1 MEDPIISLATA
12 FLNCMGSVV
21 PAVTVYLSEKQRI
34 QAEKR
39 KEDQQWSNIKE
50 LIQGMSE
57 SVNQDY
63 KEAAKHFNQIVFQ
76 SADWQVNY
84 LIGVGLSR
92 GCWDSSVDDK
102 TKIEYQSNAINAYN
116 RALSDKNITELIKAE
131 VLIRIGESRKVLLC
145 AKMKDDSSFKCTS
158 EAKKQTIADIQKG
171 IKLSKKRGF
180 GDLVQFGL
188 FELGCSFALFNDYN
202 KTQRTYDELFE
213 TEGGVES
220 NDHVWSERMIE
231 RIKKR
236 YNPDMELD
244 THRLKE

>member
-21 PAVTVYLSEKQRI
+21 PAVTVYLNEKQRI

-50 LIQGMSE
+50 LILGMSD

-63 KEAAKHFNQIVFQ
+63 KEAAKHFNRIIFH
-76 SADWQVNY
+76 STDWQVNY

-102 TKIEYQSNAINAYN
+102 TKIEYQSNAIDAYD
-116 RALSDKNITELIKAE
+116 RALSDKKITDLIKAE
-131 VLIRIGESRKVLLC
+131 VLIRKGESKKVLLC

-158 EAKKQTIADIQKG
+158 AEKRKTIADIKEG
-171 IKLSKKRGF
+171 IQLSKDGGF

-188 FELGCSFALFNDYN
+188 FELGCSFALFNNYN
-202 KTQRTYDELFE
+202 KAQSTYDELFE
-213 TEGGVES
+213 NEGGTES

-244 THRLKE
+244 THKLKE